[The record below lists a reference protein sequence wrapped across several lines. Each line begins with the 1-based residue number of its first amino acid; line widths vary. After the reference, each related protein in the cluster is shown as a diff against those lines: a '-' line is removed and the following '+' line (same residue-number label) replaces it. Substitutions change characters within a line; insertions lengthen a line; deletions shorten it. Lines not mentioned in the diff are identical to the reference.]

1 MTDEQ
6 VYIIFSLGCLF
17 ALAVMLFGNNT
28 FITQVIRYLKLL
40 LLLKI
45 LLSLAS
51 ILILPFIK
59 PNPSGRLPF
68 PGLRRSSTWIGIFFL
83 GIFLTYLFA
92 IWLRRFPRKN
102 LKVLLSP
109 QVQDFYRLFR
119 WAMAMIFIWSGIVK
133 LVYPALDTHFFT
145 ISGYGTGFF
154 AFITAVEIL
163 GGIGLL
169 FRRTALASSII
180 LIADMA
186 GATFTHY
193 HNYFSSNIPAPFSNS
208 IPSLSLQPYLI
219 TILVIAISATLKK
232 YYTQS

>member
-6 VYIIFSLGCLF
+6 VYIIFSLGCLL
-17 ALAVMLFGNNT
+17 ALAVMLFGNNI
-28 FITQVIRYLKLL
+28 FITRVIGYLKLL
-40 LLLKI
+40 LLFKI
-45 LLSLAS
+45 LLSVAC

-59 PNPSGRLPF
+59 PNPSGRLPY

-83 GIFLTYLFA
+83 GIFLTYLAF
-92 IWLRRFPRKN
+92 IWLRRFQRKN
-102 LKVLLSP
+102 IKILVSP
-109 QVQDFYRLFR
+109 QVQDFDRLFR
-119 WAMAMIFIWSGIVK
+119 WAMALIFIWSGIVK
-133 LVYPALDTHFFT
+133 WVYPALDAHFFS
-145 ISGYGTGFF
+145 ISGYGTRFF

-169 FRRTALASSII
+169 FRKTALLSSVL

-186 GATFTHY
+186 GATYTHY
-193 HNYFSSNIPAPFSNS
+193 HNYFSSNLPDPFSNS

-219 TILVIAISATLKK
+219 TILVIAISATVKR